1 MKYLGHRNAENNA
14 KQILKAHLMNVSKS
28 AEKFASEFGENEVG
42 KIVGLYH
49 DIGKYSCEFQKY
61 IRNESKNRVD
71 HSTAGARELFNTKSR
86 VNLMAAFCIAGHHGG
101 LKNIGN
107 PKITDGTTFFTRIKK
122 EIPNY
127 EEYSTEIE
135 KPTDK
140 IFSKLLPKIAKN
152 YFDIMFYTHMIFS
165 CLVDAD
171 FLDTEN
177 FMTGGK
183 FQRGNFSDIATL
195 KKLLDD
201 YIKKFFLI
209 FSAVKTLSNTTAAQI
224 TTTQTPKRKI

>member
-1 MKYLGHRNAENNA
+1 MAHINAEDNRE
-14 KQILKAHLMNVSKS
+14 QSLKNHLTEVCKL

-61 IRNESKNRVD
+61 IRNESKKRVD

-86 VNLMAAFCIAGHHGG
+86 VNLIAAFCIAGHHGG
-101 LKNIGN
+101 IQNIGN
-107 PKITDGTTFFTRIKK
+107 PKITDETTFFTRIKK

-135 KPTDK
+135 KSTDK

-152 YFDIMFYTHMIFS
+152 YFDIMFYTHYDIF
-165 CLVDAD
+165 
-171 FLDTEN
+171 
-177 FMTGGK
+177 
-183 FQRGNFSDIATL
+183 
-195 KKLLDD
+195 LLG
-201 YIKKFFLI
+201 
-209 FSAVKTLSNTTAAQI
+209 
-224 TTTQTPKRKI
+224 